1 MLCIIKRDR
10 MEKKYL
16 FAPGP
21 VLTTERVKKAALIP
35 DLCHRRGDFE
45 KIYSELRQ
53 GILKIVNASEKNYTS
68 VVLTGSGSAANE
80 CVISSVFSEDSKALV
95 ISNGEFGNRL
105 TGFINCYG
113 ISSTVLNFEWGEYP
127 DVNKIEDA
135 LKNDS
140 SITHILMV
148 MHETSTGMINPVKEV
163 SDLTKKYNVLFHLD
177 AVSSVGGEAI
187 DLDGWGVDYCTGV
200 PNKAVGGQPGA
211 SFVVVKRERISE
223 IENVPVRNTYLRLQK
238 HIELAESINQTL
250 NTPSVVMFNTF
261 LESVRE
267 LLEEGLENRI
277 TRYKENASII
287 RKNVSAMGLKVLLD
301 EKISSNTV
309 TSVFLPQSISV
320 NNFLDKMEEQ
330 GYVMYL
336 GKGPLLEKNMFQIA
350 NMGQIFPDDSRAF
363 MKVLERVFKDMSG
376 I

>member
-1 MLCIIKRDR
+1 MQ
-10 MEKKYL
+10 KKYL

-53 GILKIVNASEKNYTS
+53 GILKMVNASEEKYTS

-105 TGFINCYG
+105 TAFVNCYG
-113 ISSTVLNFEWGEYP
+113 ISNTVLDYEWGEYP
-127 DVNKIEDA
+127 DISKIEDV
-135 LKNDS
+135 LRKDS
-140 SITHILMV
+140 AITHLLMV
-148 MHETSTGMINPVKEV
+148 MHETSTGMINPVKEI
-163 SDLTKKYNVLFHLD
+163 SELTKKYNVLFHLD
-177 AVSSVGGEAI
+177 AVSAVGGEAI
-187 DLDGWGVDYCTGV
+187 DLDDWGVDYCTGV

-223 IENVPVRNTYLRLQK
+223 IENTAVKNTYLRLQN
-238 HIELAESINQTL
+238 HIRTAETISQTP

-267 LLEEGLENRI
+267 LLDEGLEKRI
-277 TRYKENASII
+277 ERYKEDAAII
-287 RKNVSAMGLKVLLD
+287 RKNVADMGLKILLD
-301 EKISSNTV
+301 ESISANTV
-309 TSVFLPQSISV
+309 TSVFLPQSIPV
-320 NNFLDKMEEQ
+320 HDFIDRMEDE
-330 GYVMYL
+330 GYVLYL
-336 GKGPLLEKNMFQIA
+336 GKGPLLDKNMFQIA
-350 NMGQIFPDDSRAF
+350 NMGQIFPDDCRGF
-363 MKVLERVFKDMSG
+363 IKVLEKVFKEMSG
-376 I
+376 N